1 MNNLSVSKEGFTT
14 QVYQQLRW
22 ALSTGAYKPG
32 QMLNMREIAKQ
43 LNVSQTPVREA
54 LGRLVSDG
62 ALVQSGYRPAR
73 VPMLSPDEYMEVC
86 KVRATLE
93 GLAAQEA
100 ARRATTEQIDALEA
114 IHLRIRVARD
124 ADDLPGILAANRD
137 FHIAASALAGM
148 PTLQR
153 LVDNLWLI
161 AGPVVSWLG
170 RRPLPRP
177 PQRHPH
183 TVLIANL
190 RKGDGQAASKAIEE
204 DIMLNA
210 EALIPF
216 LAAQQLPAPDKSP
229 FPARLQ

>member
-22 ALSTGAYKPG
+22 GLSTGVYKPG
-32 QMLNMREIAKQ
+32 QLLNMREIAKQ

-62 ALVQSGYRPAR
+62 ALVQIDHRPAR
-73 VPMLSPDEYMEVC
+73 VPMMEPDEYMEIC
-86 KVRATLE
+86 KVRAHLE
-93 GLAAQEA
+93 GMAAQVA
-100 ARRATTEQIDALEA
+100 AGRATAHEIDGLEA
-114 IHLRIRVARD
+114 IHSCIVEARK
-124 ADDLPGILAANRD
+124 ADDLTTILTANRD
-137 FHIAASALAGM
+137 FHLAACELAAM
-148 PTLQR
+148 PTLFR

-177 PQRHPH
+177 PKRHPH
-183 TVLIANL
+183 TVLIASL
-190 RKGDGQAASKAIEE
+190 RKRDGQAASTAIAG

-210 EALIPF
+210 EALLPF
-216 LAAQQLPAPDKSP
+216 LAAQQLPRPANSP
-229 FPARLQ
+229 FTPIK